1 MRRSILLCLTLP
13 CLVLGCRESS
23 KSPVA
28 AQAGALALAPISGNT
43 KTDEEIAAFQA
54 QLRKAPPGDAETWA
68 KLARTVAFD
77 AQQCRDCL
85 LRSGCTEASGG
96 RGRTLSIAVDEAVQ
110 QQLRE
115 RIKTPQGRARLRER
129 VAVEHDLSH
138 IVYRQGDQ
146 ARYFNGRKNLY
157 DLRRSAAIQNLES
170 IQSVNKTLPIKMAA

>member
-1 MRRSILLCLTLP
+1 MAMVIRCPAGQQQPIQ
-13 CLVLGCRESS
+13 LG
-23 KSPVA
+23 K
-28 AQAGALALAPISGNT
+28 
-43 KTDEEIAAFQA
+43 
-54 QLRKAPPGDAETWA
+54 
-68 KLARTVAFD
+68 TVAFD

-96 RGRTLSIAVDEAVQ
+96 RGRTLSIAADEAVQ
-110 QQLRE
+110 NQLRE

-129 VAVEHDLSH
+129 VAVEHGLSH

-170 IQSVNKTLPIKMAA
+170 IQRVNKTLPIKMAA